1 MIEIICA
8 NTVSAAVYR
17 RELKMQLVVHTGEG
31 GTRTDT
37 AVDDDECGNEG
48 IDRVAR
54 SRPE

>member
-1 MIEIICA
+1 MIEIICV